1 MKLATREGRR
11 SLALLPAAWLSCVGL
26 LYVPVA
32 AQTQPG
38 GSNLPLPYPETPT
51 VEVVDDYHGT
61 LVPDPYRW
69 LEEIDSPEVQAWV
82 EQQNDLTRGFLE
94 QMPARARFHARLT
107 ELREN
112 VSYSAP
118 TRAGGKYFYRR
129 NDGVR
134 DHAVLY
140 WQNSLEAEPQVLID
154 PNTFSD
160 DGTVALGSTS
170 VSHDGRYIIYS
181 KRRGGAG
188 LHELFVREI
197 ETGRDLDDHLHGAS
211 PVFEWT
217 HDGKGFFYPRWPEP
231 EAGAGT
237 AALRNDKFYY
247 HYLGSRQEEDILIY
261 ERPDEPEWFFS
272 PQMTEDGRYLVVQVM
287 RGTDRTRIYYLD
299 LTDPLAPDLNAE
311 MVKLVDDFDARY
323 RLVGSEG
330 PILYF
335 QTNLDAPRER
345 IVAID
350 TRQPE
355 REHWRTV
362 IPEDEAVLAS
372 WTTMAGGRLVAGY
385 HRNGQAQVR
394 FFSLQGEPLGELQLP
409 GPGSVLNFSGAH
421 DHDEAFYEFTSYIH
435 PPTIYRYDFEEERAE
450 VFRESALDFDPSEYL
465 SQLVFYESKDST
477 RVPLFVTHRR
487 DSVLDGHR
495 PVLLSAYGGF
505 GALPRPRFTTN
516 HAVWLEAGG
525 VLAWAGIRG
534 GGEYGA
540 DWHDAGRL
548 QNRQNSLDD
557 FIAAA
562 EYLIREGYTSPER
575 LAITGNSHG
584 GMVVAA
590 VANQRQDLFAAVVP
604 EVGVMDMLRFPLYG
618 SGPFWVSEYGSP
630 DEPEAFRVLYAF
642 SPYHS
647 VRDGV
652 CYPAT
657 LITTA
662 ENDTQVV
669 PLHSYKY
676 GAALQAAQG
685 CDHPVLLRVQRQAG
699 HAGTVGRRMAMEKQ
713 ADVFGF
719 LWWALGMET
728 EASPFRPNRGRR

>member
-1 MKLATREGRR
+1 MNAPVDQSRMLTAVRATGFLAAA
-11 SLALLPAAWLSCVGL
+11 ALLWLPTS
-26 LYVPVA
+26 VA
-32 AQTQPG
+32 SQA
-38 GSNLPLPYPETPT
+38 LAPLQYPETPT
-51 VEVVDDYHGT
+51 VAVVDAYHGT

-69 LEEIDSPEVQAWV
+69 LEAIDSPEVQAWV
-82 EQQNDLTRGFLE
+82 DAQNELTQSFLKQQ
-94 QMPARARFHARLT
+94 PAREWFHARLT
-107 ELREN
+107 ELRGS

-129 NDGVR
+129 TDGVR

-140 WQNSLEAEPQVLID
+140 WQPSLEAQPRVLID
-154 PNTFSD
+154 PNTFSE
-160 DGTVALGSTS
+160 DGTVALGSTA
-170 VSHDGRYIIYS
+170 VSHDGRFIVYS
-181 KRRGGAG
+181 KRRGGSG
-188 LHELFVREI
+188 RREVFIREI
-197 ETGRDLDDHLHGAS
+197 ETGRDLDDRLLGDIG
-211 PVFEWT
+211 PLFNWT
-217 HDGKGFFYPRWPEP
+217 HDGTGFFYLMQPEP
-231 EAGAGT
+231 EGGERL
-237 AALRNDKFYY
+237 AAVSNDRIYY
-247 HYLGSRQEEDILIY
+247 HSLGSGQEDDILIY
-261 ERPDEPEWFFS
+261 ERPDEPEWFFETL
-272 PQMTEDGRYLVVQVM
+272 MTEDGRYLVVSVM

-299 LTDPLAPDLNAE
+299 LKDPLAPDLNAE

-323 RLVGSEG
+323 TLVGNEG
-330 PILYF
+330 PILFF

-345 IVAID
+345 VVAID

-362 IPEDEAVLAS
+362 IPEDEVVLA
-372 WTTMAGGRLVAGY
+372 WWGTTIAGGRIVARY
-385 HRNGQAQVR
+385 HREGRAQVR
-394 FFSLQGEPLGELQLP
+394 LFSLEGEPLGELQLP

-421 DHDEAFYEFTSYIH
+421 DDDEAFFVFTSYIH
-435 PPTIYRYDFEEERAE
+435 PLTIYRYDFEEERAE
-450 VFRESALDFDPSEYL
+450 VFRSSPIGFDPSEYL
-465 SQLVFYESKDST
+465 SRLVFYESDDST

-487 DSVLDGHR
+487 DVLPDGQR

-505 GALPRPRFTTN
+505 GASPPPRFNVN

-575 LAITGNSHG
+575 LAITAISHG

-590 VANQRQDLFAAVVP
+590 VTNQRPDLFAAVVP
-604 EVGVMDMLRFPLYG
+604 EVGVMDMLRYPLYG
-618 SGPFWVSEYGSP
+618 SGPLWVSEYGSP
-630 DEPEAFRVLYAF
+630 DERETFRVLHAF
-642 SPYHS
+642 SPYHNIQE
-647 VRDGV
+647 GA
-652 CYPAT
+652 CYPPT

-685 CDHPVLLRVQRQAG
+685 CDNPVLLRVQRQAG
-699 HAGTVGRRMAMEKQ
+699 HAGAVGRRMAIEKQ

-719 LWWALGMET
+719 LAWALGMDV
-728 EASPFRPNRGRR
+728 P